1 MYVTIIVRKHL
12 SLLPLFCRCPPQC
25 QSMWMMFTS
34 PASWDKERTSPWP
47 CSPRDHTTI
56 LLSTNRSPASA
67 GIFGFGWHR
76 GEYFYL
82 SRVPRL
88 GIIFFPCRN
97 IQLGVFRA
105 EIFILWCIVQKLL
118 VRYRYMLH
126 GHHNLLFGF
135 DQCLWN
141 ASLSH
146 GKWDKTMNYMQF

>member
-25 QSMWMMFTS
+25 QSMWTTFTS

-76 GEYFYL
+76 GEYFFSVQKY
-82 SRVPRL
+82 SIRSVS
-88 GIIFFPCRN
+88 CRN
-97 IQLGVFRA
+97 IHIMVYCAKVLVSIGHYTMHCNVLDKCRWCTVSCTYTTQL
-105 EIFILWCIVQKLL
+105 LL
-118 VRYRYMLH
+118 EVRRCGAVY
-126 GHHNLLFGF
+126 N
-135 DQCLWN
+135 CTC
-141 ASLSH
+141 
-146 GKWDKTMNYMQF
+146 K